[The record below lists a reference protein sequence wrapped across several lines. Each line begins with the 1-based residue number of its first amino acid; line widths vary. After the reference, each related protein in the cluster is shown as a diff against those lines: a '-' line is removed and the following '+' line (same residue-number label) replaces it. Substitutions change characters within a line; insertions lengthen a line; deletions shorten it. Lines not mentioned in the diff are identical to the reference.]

1 MERRALI
8 VGIDDYKN
16 PEADLHGCVADAT
29 AIAAMLEKQ
38 EDGSP
43 NYSCRL
49 WTAPSRNPEADPI
62 TRGNLRAEWNR
73 LFGDFTGEI
82 LFYFSGHGTLT
93 SDGGYLVTQDY
104 DTNDMGIAMNEL
116 LNLANSSKARE
127 VLLILDCC
135 HSGALGNPA
144 NLQAP
149 HMDSQAQLREGVTI
163 LSASRP
169 AQPAMESN
177 GHGVFT
183 NLLLG
188 ALDGGA
194 ADIQGRV
201 SAASIYAYVEQ
212 ALGPW
217 DQRPLYK
224 SHANRLSPVRF
235 CKALVT
241 DDLLRKIPELFGAP
255 DSYFTADESFEKT
268 SPKATP
274 GNVATYQIFRKYRD
288 AGLLETVD
296 GDDLYFA
303 VTQSKP
309 LRLTP
314 LGRKYWLLANKGRI

>member
-1 MERRALI
+1 MTTNPRPQISRA
-8 VGIDDYKN
+8 V
-16 PEADLHGCVADAT
+16 CADA
-29 AIAAMLEKQ
+29 AAVSTLLERN

-49 WTAPSRNPEADPI
+49 WTAPSKDPSAPGL
-62 TRGNLRAEWNR
+62 TRGNLRAEWKR
-73 LFGDFTGEI
+73 LFEDFTGEI

-93 SDGGYLVTQDY
+93 SDGGFLVTQDY
-104 DTNDMGIAMNEL
+104 SENDMGIAMNEL
-116 LNLANSSKARE
+116 LNLANTSQARE
-127 VLLILDCC
+127 VTLILDCC
-135 HSGALGNPA
+135 HSGSLGNPQ
-144 NLQAP
+144 NLQSP
-149 HMDSQAQLREGVTI
+149 NQESQTQLREGVTI

-183 NLLLG
+183 NLLMG
-188 ALDGGA
+188 ALEGGA

-217 DQRPLYK
+217 EQRPLYK
-224 SHANRLSPVRF
+224 SHANRLSPIRL
-235 CKALVT
+235 CKALVP
-241 DDLLRKIPELFGAP
+241 DDLLRKIPELFPAS
-255 DSYFTADESFEKT
+255 DFYFTADETFEK
-268 SPKATP
+268 SSSRAMPE
-274 GNVATYQIFRKYRD
+274 NVAKYQIFRKYRD

-314 LGRKYWLLANKGRI
+314 LGRKYWLLAKNGRI